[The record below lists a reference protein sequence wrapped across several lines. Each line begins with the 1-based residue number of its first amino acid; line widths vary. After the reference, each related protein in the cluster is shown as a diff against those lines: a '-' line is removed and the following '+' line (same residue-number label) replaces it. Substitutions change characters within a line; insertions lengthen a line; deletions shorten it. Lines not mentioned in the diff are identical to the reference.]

1 MFVITIDQR
10 GSRRGSDLVPAL
22 LADLG
27 DLLARTPP
35 VLPFVRTVGDEVQGV
50 LADPDVVVD
59 LVLHVVRRGGWSIG
73 VGAGEGSLAQSAPAS
88 AGAAFV
94 HARDAVERAK
104 GRTVANSLAVAGDSP
119 DAALAEGVLQLLA
132 SVVVRRTETQ
142 WRAIDELARPGAT
155 GVQVAKDLGVSPQ
168 NVSKLRRDALWQEER
183 DARAAA
189 SRLLGLADA
198 TSDAAS
204 ATSAAVSDPAG
215 RIEA

>member
-22 LADLG
+22 LDDLE
-27 DLLARTPP
+27 DLLAPGPP

-50 LADPDVVVD
+50 LTDPDVVVD
-59 LVLHVVRRGGWSIG
+59 LVLHLVRRGGWSIG
-73 VGAGEGSLAQSAPAS
+73 VGAGEGALAESAPAS
-88 AGAAFV
+88 TGAAFV
-94 HARDAVERAK
+94 HAREAVERAK
-104 GRTVANSLAVAGDSP
+104 GRTVANSLAVASDSP

-132 SVVVRRTETQ
+132 SVVAGRTATQ
-142 WRAIDELARPGAT
+142 WRAIDQLARPGAT
-155 GVQVAKDLGVSPQ
+155 GVQVARDLGVSPQ

-189 SRLLGLADA
+189 ARLLALAES
-198 TSDAAS
+198 TS
-204 ATSAAVSDPAG
+204 TAVSDPAG

>member
-22 LADLG
+22 LADLRN
-27 DLLARTPP
+27 LLAPTPP

-73 VGAGEGSLAQSAPAS
+73 VGAGEGTLAESAPAS

-132 SVVVRRTETQ
+132 SVVARRTETQ

-155 GVQVAKDLGVSPQ
+155 GVQVARDLGVSPQ
-168 NVSKLRRDALWQEER
+168 NISKLRRDALWQEER

-189 SRLLGLADA
+189 GRLLALADA
-198 TSDAAS
+198 TSATS
-204 ATSAAVSDPAG
+204 ATSAIVSDPAG
-215 RIEA
+215 RIEV